1 MRLRNGLLISLSLA
15 FFLCLL
21 FGLAVSVRTWLP
33 GVCNSAGPWGIR
45 VPDGVMLAGF
55 VAVSLVFFR
64 ELSQQHDKVTLFL
77 WLLLIAAG
85 GSNLM
90 ERLFLGCVYDYLSV
104 PLFPVFNLPD
114 AILTLSVVFL
124 MVKSFR
130 D

>member
-1 MRLRNGLLISLSLA
+1 MRLRNGLSISLSLA

>member
-90 ERLFLGCVYDYLSV
+90 ERLFLGCVYDYLLV

-124 MVKSFR
+124 MMKGFR

>member
-124 MVKSFR
+124 MVKGFR

>member
-1 MRLRNGLLISLSLA
+1 MRLRNGFLIPLSLA

-21 FGLAVSVRTWLP
+21 FGIAVAVRTWLP
-33 GVCNSAGPWGIR
+33 GVCNSAGPWGIG
-45 VPDGVMLAGF
+45 VPDWVMILGF
-55 VAVSLVFFR
+55 LAVSLVFFR
-64 ELSQQHDKVTLFL
+64 EFPKMEERGTLLL

-124 MVKSFR
+124 MVKGFR

>member
-1 MRLRNGLLISLSLA
+1 MRLRNGLSISLSLA

-21 FGLAVSVRTWLP
+21 FGFAVSVRTWLP

-45 VPDGVMLAGF
+45 VPDWVMIFGF

-64 ELSQQHDKVTLFL
+64 ELSQKHDKVTLSL

-124 MVKSFR
+124 MVKGFR